1 MVVWIHFS
9 LTSVFFSRGML
20 HSNPMDY
27 AWGANGL
34 DAIITQVS
42 EEVRELEKRM
52 KSKINDGTIF
62 ALSPHLAIE
71 PV

>member
-1 MVVWIHFS
+1 
-9 LTSVFFSRGML
+9 ML

-42 EEVRELEKRM
+42 SGIMSYEL
-52 KSKINDGTIF
+52 TYY
-62 ALSPHLAIE
+62 IE
-71 PV
+71 PKPLKWSHQTMFCDWAFLEFIIVN

>member
-1 MVVWIHFS
+1 MFS
-9 LTSVFFSRGML
+9 MTVFFSRGML

-42 EEVRELEKRM
+42 EEFQSCINEV
-52 KSKINDGTIF
+52 KIR
-62 ALSPHLAIE
+62 
-71 PV
+71 